1 VEKLYEFGFKYRKL
15 TSDEKERFLN
25 SLRKEL
31 EGVDGIVF
39 AYVHGGF
46 VEMEAFRDVDVAV
59 WIENPE
65 DAFSYEVDLSAKLEA
80 DLKAPIDLHVL
91 NEAPLSFKHHAFT
104 RGKLLFSK
112 DEETRIKLVD
122 ETVRQHA
129 DVRALKG
136 GGRLIPH
143 KRRNKA

>member
-1 VEKLYEFGFKYRKL
+1 MREFKYRKL
-15 TSDEKERFLN
+15 TAEEKERLLN
-25 SLRKEL
+25 GLRKEL
-31 EGVDGIVF
+31 ESVDGVVF

-46 VEMEAFRDVDVAV
+46 IEMEVFRDVDVAV
-59 WIENPE
+59 WIENLE

-80 DLKAPIDLHVL
+80 NFKTPIDLHVL
-91 NEAPLSFKHHAFT
+91 NQAPQSFKHHAFT

-122 ETVRQHA
+122 ETVRQYA

-136 GGRLIPH
+136 
-143 KRRNKA
+143 RR